1 MWVAGDTG
9 TKLIDNHLIG
19 YFRFLF
25 LFVRNRN
32 KISGNIKESS
42 IERIYPNYDL
52 FLWYLNEQSQGT
64 SWWSVLVGARKWQVS
79 MRNYILVF
87 GYIWYSFGGFIQI
100 QLHAS
105 VWRFLK
111 PLKVLAFCVSL
122 DYNLN
127 TDCVDWETEHLQA
140 LTLSFFTLNIFQYS
154 WRKILI

>member
-25 LFVRNRN
+25 PFVRNRN

-52 FLWYLNEQSQGT
+52 FLWYLNEQSHVGT
-64 SWWSVLVGARKWQVS
+64 RKWQVS

-87 GYIWYSFGGFIQI
+87 GYIMVLEDSSKFSFM
-100 QLHAS
+100 
-105 VWRFLK
+105 
-111 PLKVLAFCVSL
+111 LAF
-122 DYNLN
+122 
-127 TDCVDWETEHLQA
+127 EG
-140 LTLSFFTLNIFQYS
+140 F
-154 WRKILI
+154 

>member
-1 MWVAGDTG
+1 MNTLRSMATCNLSASNCQTLSWYSQYKDDTGCPGRYVTSFMWVAGDTG
-9 TKLIDNHLIG
+9 TKLIDNHMIG

-64 SWWSVLVGARKWQVS
+64 SWWSVLVGTRKWQVS

-87 GYIWYSFGGFIQI
+87 GYNMVLEDSSKFSFM
-100 QLHAS
+100 
-105 VWRFLK
+105 
-111 PLKVLAFCVSL
+111 LAF
-122 DYNLN
+122 
-127 TDCVDWETEHLQA
+127 EG
-140 LTLSFFTLNIFQYS
+140 F
-154 WRKILI
+154 